1 MLTRRHPHPLSLVS
15 AAIVCIQPVFT
26 NLLELHYHYL
36 GRGQIEGSRIAIII
50 GFSVKIPTF
59 HSGFNTRGGASL
71 QLHLFPIKLGCLADM
86 KIHSYHHTRMDL
98 LKHTKLVFYRSL
110 MSLEYM
116 LTKLKLIFMI
126 MPFFW
131 EGHHHAPPPP
141 AVCCDRVRKYLRS
154 FLFHTGKIP
163 KLLNCTNMHH

>member
-1 MLTRRHPHPLSLVS
+1 MMDKRNILTPEEEPH
-15 AAIVCIQPVFT
+15 
-26 NLLELHYHYL
+26 Y
-36 GRGQIEGSRIAIII
+36 
-50 GFSVKIPTF
+50 
-59 HSGFNTRGGASL
+59 
-71 QLHLFPIKLGCLADM
+71 KLGFAADM
-86 KIHSYHHTRMDL
+86 KIHSHHTRKDL

-131 EGHHHAPPPP
+131 EGHHAPPPP

-163 KLLNCTNMHH
+163 KLLNCTYMHH